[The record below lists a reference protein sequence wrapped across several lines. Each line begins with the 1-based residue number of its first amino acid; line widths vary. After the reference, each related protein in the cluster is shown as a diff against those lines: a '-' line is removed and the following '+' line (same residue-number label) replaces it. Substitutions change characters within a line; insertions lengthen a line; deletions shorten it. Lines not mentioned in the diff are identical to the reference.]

1 MSRYT
6 IYRVC
11 SQDGAGMFV
20 LTLLTHSNLIAVP
33 CNRIDST
40 EMYAAN
46 DCSRLSV
53 MKAVVTV

>member
-1 MSRYT
+1 
-6 IYRVC
+6 
-11 SQDGAGMFV
+11 MFV